1 MKDCKFLLPFVDELR
16 ALYPDHKI
24 EWVRS
29 EYDTEHE
36 QITIDDKPYI
46 FTDIG
51 YSEETGDDGFPKQ
64 VFHASIVVE
73 FNNISTVQNFGGIMV
88 NDPYAGNI
96 PPVRLQLFS
105 DHKCL
110 REIFKFILETDA
122 DLIRKQMTNVCSFDI
137 MNRDFR

>member
-36 QITIDDKPYI
+36 KITIDDKPYI

-51 YSEETGDDGFPKQ
+51 YSEEIGDDGFPKQ

-73 FNNISTVQNFGGIMV
+73 FNNISTVQNYGGIMV

>member
-29 EYDTEHE
+29 DYDTEHE

-51 YSEETGDDGFPKQ
+51 YSEEPGDDGFPKK

-88 NDPYAGNI
+88 NDPYARNI

-122 DLIRKQMTNVCSFDI
+122 DLIRKQMANVCSFDI

>member
-29 EYDTEHE
+29 DYDTEHE
-36 QITIDDKPYI
+36 KITIDDKPYI

-51 YSEETGDDGFPKQ
+51 YSEEMGDDGLPKQ

-122 DLIRKQMTNVCSFDI
+122 ELIRKQMTNVCSFDI

>member
-16 ALYPDHKI
+16 ALYPDYKI

-29 EYDTEHE
+29 DYDTEHE

-122 DLIRKQMTNVCSFDI
+122 DLIRKQMAMCAVLI
-137 MNRDFR
+137 L